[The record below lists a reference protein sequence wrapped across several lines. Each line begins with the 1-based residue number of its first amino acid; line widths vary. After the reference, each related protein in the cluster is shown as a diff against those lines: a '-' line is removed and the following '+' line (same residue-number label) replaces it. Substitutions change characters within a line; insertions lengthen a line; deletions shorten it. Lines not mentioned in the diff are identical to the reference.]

1 MYPSF
6 PLLSYTII
14 TSFLRLVIRGSLGT
28 QDFFDFKRINLQI
41 IIYILVFLWYTV
53 FGLYSDMLPHFNFW
67 RYLP

>member
-6 PLLSYTII
+6 RLLSYTII

-28 QDFFDFKRINLQI
+28 QDFFDF
-41 IIYILVFLWYTV
+41 ILFFLWYTV